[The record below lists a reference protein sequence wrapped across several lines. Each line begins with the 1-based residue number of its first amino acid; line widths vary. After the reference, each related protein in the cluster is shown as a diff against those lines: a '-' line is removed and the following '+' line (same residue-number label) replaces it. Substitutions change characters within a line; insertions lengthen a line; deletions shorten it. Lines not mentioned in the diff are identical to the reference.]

1 MFTSLLVANR
11 GEIACRIFR
20 TARRL
25 GLRTIAVFSDA
36 DAGAK
41 HVREADEA
49 VRIGPAAAAESYLD
63 AARVLEAAR
72 RSGADAIHPG
82 YGFLSENAA
91 FARACTQA
99 GIAFVGPTPEA
110 ILAMG
115 LKDRAKEIAR
125 ACGAPVL
132 PGYWGEDQSDGRL
145 LEEAAQVG
153 YPLLVKAIAGGGG
166 RGIRRV
172 DRAGEL
178 PGAIAAARREAAG
191 AFGDDRLML
200 ERLVLNPRHIEVQV
214 FGDAHGN
221 LVHLFE
227 RDCSVQRRRQKLIE
241 EAPAPLVDEAARTAL
256 TEAALKIARAVDYRS
271 AGTVEFVAEGGAPL
285 QPDGFWFL
293 EMNTRLQVEHP
304 VTEMITGLDLVEWQL
319 RVAAGEPLPAAQDGI
334 RATGWAIEARVVAE
348 DPNAGFLPSSGPVTR
363 VAFSPKAGARLDR
376 GYSEGDVVPDGYDSL
391 LAKVIVK
398 GRDRD
403 AARRDLID
411 LLESAEVLGPA
422 TNIGFLAR
430 TLRLPAFADGSATT
444 ALLETEA
451 AALVRPA
458 PDHPLRAGLAAAS
471 LALAREAAG
480 PAGGSPWDAID
491 GFRLNAPPHLRAD
504 FAIGRVDVEL
514 TGEEVRTRFAGGTG
528 LFRRSDAALTQ
539 DGAVTRIDWM
549 APEGP
554 WPRARVGE
562 DGVTLIERGEVWR
575 YPLHHPEASAD
586 DMTGGDDV
594 KAPLPGRIATMLVA
608 TGQSVERGAA
618 VAILEAMKMEHTL
631 VAPRDGVVE
640 AAPGRAG
647 AQVKAGELI
656 VRLVAEDA

>member
-1 MFTSLLVANR
+1 MFDTLLIANR
-11 GEIACRIFR
+11 GEIACRVAA

-25 GLRTIAVFSDA
+25 GVRTVAVYSDA
-36 DAGAK
+36 DADAR
-41 HVREADEA
+41 HVRACDEA
-49 VRIGPAAAAESYLD
+49 YRLGPAPARESYLRGD
-63 AARVLEAAR
+63 AILAIAR
-72 RSGADAIHPG
+72 RCGAQAIHPG
-82 YGFLSENAA
+82 YGFLSENAD
-91 FARACTQA
+91 FAKACAEA

-125 ACGAPVL
+125 SCGAPVL
-132 PGYWGEDQSDGRL
+132 PGYWGEDQSDARL
-145 LEEAAQVG
+145 TAEADRVG

-172 DRAGEL
+172 DGPGEL
-178 PGAIAAARREAAG
+178 SSAIAAARREAAG

-200 ERLVLNPRHIEVQV
+200 EKLVLNPRHIEVQV
-214 FGDAHGN
+214 FGDSHGN

-241 EAPAPLVDEAARTAL
+241 EAPAPMVDDGARAAL

-271 AGTVEFVAEGGAPL
+271 AGTVEFVAEGGKPL
-285 QPDGFWFL
+285 GPDDFWFL

-319 RVAAGEPLPAAQDGI
+319 RVAAGEPLPLGQVDI
-334 RATGWAIEARVVAE
+334 RASGWAIEARVVAE

-363 VAFSPKAGARLDR
+363 VAFSPKPGARLDR

-403 AARRDLID
+403 SARRDLIE
-411 LLESAEVLGPA
+411 LLEGAEVLGPA

-430 TLRLPAFADGSATT
+430 TLRLPAFADGTATT
-444 ALLETEA
+444 GLLETEA
-451 AALVRPA
+451 ATLTRPA
-458 PDHPLRAGLAAAS
+458 ADHPLRAGLAAAS

-480 PAGGSPWDAID
+480 PASASPWDAID
-491 GFRLNAPPHLRAD
+491 GFRINGAPHLQAD
-504 FAIGRVDVEL
+504 FALGRVAVEL
-514 TGEEVRTRFAGGTG
+514 GADDIRTRFAGGTG
-528 LFRRSDAALTQ
+528 LFRRADAAMTQ
-539 DGAVTRIDWM
+539 DAGVVRIDWM

-554 WPRARVGE
+554 WPRAHVGP

-575 YPLHHPEASAD
+575 YRLHHPESAAD
-586 DMTGGDDV
+586 EMDGGDEV
-594 KAPLPGRIATMLVA
+594 KASLPGRIAAVLVEP
-608 TGQSVERGAA
+608 GQSVARGAE

-640 AAPGRAG
+640 AVPGRAG

-656 VRLVAEDA
+656 MRLGPLDA